1 VVEEEEV
8 EPQEMEILHLLV
20 HLKEILEEP
29 VVDLD
34 MPQIVKVLLVVVV
47 ELVQLEE
54 LEHLRITVEQ
64 VEQE

>member
-29 VVDLD
+29 VEMD
-34 MPQIVKVLLVVVV
+34 MPQMVKVLLVVVV